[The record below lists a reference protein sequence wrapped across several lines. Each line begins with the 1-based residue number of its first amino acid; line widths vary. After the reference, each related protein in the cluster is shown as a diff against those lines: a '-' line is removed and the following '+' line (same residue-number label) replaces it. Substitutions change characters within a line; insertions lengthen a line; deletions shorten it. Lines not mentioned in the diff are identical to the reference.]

1 MSIKQNFP
9 TIDPTLNLDF
19 ANSRAVDS
27 RIQFTR
33 ASAATHTDA
42 LGILQTLRDNKP
54 RIDFDASTGECRGL
68 LIEEQRT
75 NLIVYSNDPD
85 YSSWSLSGA
94 SIAKN
99 VAIAP
104 DGTMSADK
112 IVENTAT
119 VTHGHYQ
126 MLSVSNST
134 LYTWSA
140 YFKAAERTSVMV
152 YAQSSRTPTAIY
164 NLSTGTVT
172 SIDTAGDTTATATIT
187 PAGNGWYRCTITA
200 TTVGTTAYHNI
211 AMVVSGNQ
219 TYAGNGSSGLFV
231 WGAQF
236 EAGGFATS
244 YIPSITTFTSR
255 ASSATYFDAA
265 GVLRTAP
272 VNGARYGFG
281 YDSTTQKWISQ
292 GLVLEPAATNLIPGS
307 NLFGN
312 TLDAEAIWT
321 KTNNSTDV
329 IAPDGN
335 ALTTKMVS
343 GTTGNTWYWKELPGG
358 TYAANTT
365 YTHSVWIRTA
375 SGTSGNISFSP
386 YPYGGGGAVTVTDQ
400 WQRVTATFTTNGSG
414 TSPYI
419 GFVSPQASRTFYLWG
434 WQAELGSV
442 ATSYIPTASAAT
454 TRSADV
460 SSSVATT
467 RAQDKPSINSAN
479 LLPLLD
485 IYEGTVYSQGKFFGA
500 DPNYNNPT
508 VYMNDGTASNYIALF
523 NHASTYGW
531 AQSSVGTQAG
541 IVGISSSAN
550 TDYKL
555 AFGYKANDFAFCS
568 NGGSVGTDTSGS
580 VPNINQMTIGY
591 RNENQSFSYN
601 GHIKKIVYYP
611 QRLSNTQLQALTV

>member
-9 TIDPTLNLDF
+9 TINSSLNLDF
-19 ANSRAVDS
+19 ANSRVVDS
-27 RIQFTR
+27 RITFTR
-33 ASAATHTDA
+33 VSAATVTDA
-42 LGILQTLRDNKP
+42 LGVLQTVRNNKP
-54 RIDFDASTGECRGL
+54 RIDFDGNTGECKGL

-75 NLIVYSNDPD
+75 NLIIYSNDPD
-85 YSSWSLSGA
+85 YSSWTLSGA

-231 WGAQF
+231 WGVQF

-244 YIPSITTFTSR
+244 YIPTTPAFVSR
-255 ASSATYFDAA
+255 ASSATYYDAA
-265 GVLRTAP
+265 GILRTAP
-272 VNGARYGFG
+272 ANGARYGFG

-312 TLDAEAIWT
+312 TLYTEAIWT

-343 GTTGNTWYWKELPGG
+343 GTTGNTWYWTELPGG

-375 SGTSGNISFSP
+375 SGTSGNISFTP
-386 YPYGGGGAVTVTDQ
+386 YPYSGGGAVTVTDQ

-419 GFVSPQASRTFYLWG
+419 GFVSPNASRTFYIWG

-442 ATSYIPTASAAT
+442 ATSYIPTASVAT

-467 RAQDKPSINSAN
+467 RASDFAILDSGFPTNKNFTIYSEFNSA
-479 LLPLLD
+479 
-485 IYEGTVYSQGKFFGA
+485 GF
-500 DPNYNNPT
+500 
-508 VYMNDGTASNYIALF
+508 SN
-523 NHASTYGW
+523 TYPRLI
-531 AQSSVGTQAG
+531 QFENFLAG
-541 IVGISSSAN
+541 IYTPSGNAMFLQENLSGNTIFSVNAVSPNTWNKFIGGYSSTPNTMAISLNGSA
-550 TDYKL
+550 
-555 AFGYKANDFAFCS
+555 
-568 NGGSVGTDTSGS
+568 VQTS
-580 VPNINQMTIGY
+580 
-591 RNENQSFSYN
+591 
-601 GHIKKIVYYP
+601 
-611 QRLSNTQLQALTV
+611 SNTISPSFNLTSMYIGSERGTSNRHLNGWVKNIKMYSKRLTDAQLQALTV

>member
-19 ANSRAVDS
+19 ANSRVVDS
-27 RIQFTR
+27 RITFTR
-33 ASAATHTDA
+33 ASAATVTNA
-42 LGILQTLRDNKP
+42 QGVLQTVRNNKP
-54 RIDFDASTGECRGL
+54 RIDFDGNTGECKGL

-75 NLIVYSNDPD
+75 NLVTYSEEFSYGWGKTASSVIPNIIVAPNGTITASKLVEDTTAAVFHYTQR
-85 YSSWSLSGA
+85 GA
-94 SIAKN
+94 SLGGSVDSSPYVFSIFAKAGERN
-99 VAIAP
+99 RLRLFDNNQNASG
-104 DGTMSADK
+104 D
-112 IVENTAT
+112 
-119 VTHGHYQ
+119 
-126 MLSVSNST
+126 ST
-134 LYTWSA
+134 
-140 YFKAAERTSVMV
+140 F
-152 YAQSSRTPTAIY
+152 
-164 NLSTGTVT
+164 NLSTGTVVQGT
-172 SIDTAGDTTATATIT
+172 GTIT
-187 PAGNGWYRCTITA
+187 SVGNGWYRCTIYPLKNFSTNPNVFVLLDNGS
-200 TTVGTTAYHNI
+200 TSSYT
-211 AMVVSGNQ
+211 
-219 TYAGNGSSGLFV
+219 GNGTSGLFI
-231 WGAQF
+231 WGAQI
-236 EAGGFATS
+236 EAGTFATS
-244 YIPSITTFTSR
+244 YVPSNTTFTSR
-255 ASSATYFDAA
+255 ASSATYFDST

-272 VNGARYGFG
+272 ANGARYGYG

-375 SGTSGNISFSP
+375 SGTSGNISFVP

-419 GFVSPQASRTFYLWG
+419 GFVSPNASRTFYLWG

-460 SSSVATT
+460 SSSAATT
-467 RAQDKPSINSAN
+467 RAQDT
-479 LLPLLD
+479 
-485 IYEGTVYSQGKFFGA
+485 GTISGA
-500 DPNYNNPT
+500 AFKAFHNYNEYSLVFEMARIGQT
-508 VYMNDGTASNYIALF
+508 GTDSTLWQIGNGTGNMQMYQYRNSGYISLYAATN
-523 NHASTYGW
+523 NHSTN
-531 AQSSVGTQAG
+531 QAG
-541 IVGISSSAN
+541 ANSSTQVLVTSVFSKFAGAVALN
-550 TDYKL
+550 NYASVAAGSL
-555 AFGYKANDFAFCS
+555 GY
-568 NGGSVGTDTSGS
+568 TDTSAL
-580 VPNINQMTIGY
+580 VPQDVDTFYLGNL
-591 RNENQSFSYN
+591 S
-601 GHIKKIVYYP
+601 GHYKKITYYP
-611 QRLSNTQLQALTV
+611 KRLSNTQLQALTV